1 MPTPDLVEVLV
12 PAAAQIVEVIIP
24 GPQGPAGDSG
34 AATLALPAASA
45 VSGHRVIAWENGEA
59 RHADPTILTDGA
71 RVIGVS
77 LNAAVI
83 GDPVTV
89 RQSGLVVDASLGL
102 TPGWPVYLGANGA
115 LTQTPPALP
124 GAAYQLRVGSALAAD
139 TLLVGLSRPISL

>member
-12 PAAAQIVEVIIP
+12 PAAPQIVEVIVP
-24 GPQGPAGDSG
+24 GPQGPASD
-34 AATLALPAASA
+34 TTMTLPAGAA

-59 RHADPTILTDGA
+59 RHADPTVLTDSR

-77 LNAAVI
+77 LNAALT

-89 RQSGLVVDASLGL
+89 RQSGLVVDTSLAL

-115 LTQTPPALP
+115 LTQTP
-124 GAAYQLRVGSALAAD
+124 LA
-139 TLLVGLSRPISL
+139 

>member
-1 MPTPDLVEVLV
+1 MLIPDLVEILV
-12 PAAAQIVEVIIP
+12 PAAPQIVEVILP
-24 GPQGPAGDSG
+24 GPQGPAGD
-34 AATLALPAASA
+34 TTITLPAGAA
-45 VSGHRVIAWENGEA
+45 VSGHRIIAWENGEA
-59 RHADPTILTDGA
+59 RHADPTLLTDGR

-77 LNAAVI
+77 LNAALT

-89 RQSGLVVDASLGL
+89 RQSGLVVDASLAL

-115 LTQTPPALP
+115 LTQIPPASP